1 MCRNNQN
8 FITRSFYWSLLL
20 RDLLIFFVFFS
31 VIFSPAAKIWADN
44 RLVVDPHG
52 LGKYISGK
60 KNPPDKMVIFVRAAS
75 VAPEGSTWFNY
86 ATNELIPAV
95 QKVSNNL
102 LDLKLYGGGVMGD
115 EADTIRK
122 MKMGQLHMLGVT
134 NMGLTMMVPELC
146 VFSLPLLFDWE
157 PELFYAGRRTEVDF
171 ILEKIEPSIAKLA
184 EKRGF
189 QFMALLETCFEAMG
203 TPFKLQTVEDLQKIN
218 FWIWRGDRV
227 RDDVHRVLGIK
238 AMPMELYNVAQALS
252 TGSIDS
258 TMVAWYVS
266 IVLQWWPHVK
276 YVTDYPIYG
285 YESASIL
292 SDQRV
297 IDNIVAFGNKWG
309 PKYGLADGEALKKSF
324 LKIADEYLTNLRFM
338 LRKDEVK
345 ARNKLLAE
353 GIQEVHF
360 PESELIKLREK
371 IEPLYWE
378 LAEKKRYPKS
388 LLEEILKYREQY
400 RELKKQGKLTDAWY
414 DRGIMPDGDYKNE
427 WRE

>member
-1 MCRNNQN
+1 
-8 FITRSFYWSLLL
+8 
-20 RDLLIFFVFFS
+20 
-31 VIFSPAAKIWADN
+31 
-44 RLVVDPHG
+44 
-52 LGKYISGK
+52 
-60 KNPPDKMVIFVRAAS
+60 MVIFIRAAS

-86 ATNELIPAV
+86 ANDELIPSIL
-95 QKVSNNL
+95 KLSNNL

-146 VFSLPLLFDWE
+146 VFSLPLIFDWE

-184 EKRGF
+184 EQRGF
-189 QFMALLETCFEAMG
+189 QFMCLLETCFEAMG
-203 TPFKLQTVEDLQKIN
+203 TSFKLQTVEDLKKIN

-285 YESASIL
+285 YESASVL
-292 SDQRV
+292 SDQKV
-297 IDNIVAFGNKWG
+297 IDNIVAFGDKWG
-309 PKYGLADGEALKKSF
+309 PKYGLVDGETLKKSF
-324 LKIADEYLTNLRFM
+324 LKIADESFTFLRFM
-338 LRKDEVK
+338 LRKDEAK
-345 ARNKLLAE
+345 ARSKLLAE
-353 GIQEVHF
+353 GITEVHF
-360 PESELIKLREK
+360 PEAELIKLREK

-378 LAEKKRYPKS
+378 LAEKKRYPKW

-400 RELKKQGKLTDAWY
+400 RELKKQGKLTEAWY
-414 DRGIMPDGDYKNE
+414 DRGIMPDGDYRNE